1 MYLAH
6 WFVTS
11 QPRDICIR
19 IEPLSSNAV
28 PLHAPLIPALRTC
41 SRNLCHAQ
49 LASNGMNVRGHSG
62 KMTTRGS
69 EHGASKQASD
79 TCDCVGTGPLPTR
92 RMQQQGLKVRLQ
104 SDARLPAG
112 CSGQRWHKLVFWS
125 AWVCL
130 PAGCSSP
137 SLSSARLAYP
147 QDAARSC

>member
-112 CSGQRWHKLVFWS
+112 CSGQPWLDSSLCQLGS
-125 AWVCL
+125 AYPQDAAAL
-130 PAGCSSP
+130 I
-137 SLSSARLAYP
+137 LSSARLAYP